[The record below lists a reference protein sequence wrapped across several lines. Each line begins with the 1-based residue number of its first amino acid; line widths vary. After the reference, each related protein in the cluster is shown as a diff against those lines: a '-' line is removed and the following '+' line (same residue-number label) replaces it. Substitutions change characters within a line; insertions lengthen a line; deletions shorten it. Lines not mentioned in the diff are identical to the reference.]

1 MSSSAT
7 PLPQPD
13 EATKAPSQVGPGTN
27 LTDPDVQEIVAGLSP
42 AARSTLIGLLGE
54 LFNVLD
60 NMDTF
65 CDHGVPVYTPS
76 AGFGKLR
83 QLLTVL
89 NRS

>member
-7 PLPQPD
+7 PPLQPD
-13 EATKAPSQVGPGTN
+13 EVTKVLSQFGPGTN
-27 LTDPDVQEIVAGLSP
+27 LTDPDVEEVAAGLSP
-42 AARSTLIGLLGE
+42 AARSTLTSLLGE
-54 LFNVLD
+54 LFTVLD

-65 CDHGVPVYTPS
+65 CDQGVPVYTPS